1 VLTFLK
7 NIFFKRS
14 DSDFIKNY
22 IQNYKSDKRISG
34 GKNGIC
40 ILCDT
45 NALLRLSHIV
55 PKWAYHWCKEEGAI
69 VGDYG
74 SLNVRT
80 KEQDG
85 NKHYLLC
92 DKCEQ
97 HLGTTERYIKILM
110 HGTESERK
118 SLGIKR
124 NGADYT
130 GLNFGTIKRFI
141 CGLVLKS
148 HFATSAPFHR
158 IQLTA
163 MDIALLKGEIAAP
176 SPDDLSLMTV
186 AMQFYSDDP
195 EVDPKAIM
203 IPHQIDAK
211 KGKYVSFIIAGWEWI
226 LFFNTRRNA
235 IHKNFTYMRLL
246 QNGEMR
252 IPSGNI
258 LEQRHIMNRLR
269 IKPKN

>member
-1 VLTFLK
+1 MLAFLK
-7 NIFFKRS
+7 NILFRRNRS
-14 DSDFIKNY
+14 DIIKNFT
-22 IQNYKSDKRISG
+22 QNYKSDKRISG
-34 GKNGIC
+34 GKNGRC
-40 ILCDT
+40 ILCDANT
-45 NALLRLSHIV
+45 LLRLSHIV
-55 PKWAYHWCKEEGAI
+55 PKWAYHWCKEEGGI
-69 VGDYG
+69 VGDYR

-97 HLGTTERYIKILM
+97 DLGTTERYIKILM

-118 SLGIKR
+118 NLGIKR
-124 NGADYT
+124 NDADYT
-130 GLNFGTIKRFI
+130 GLNFETIKRFI

-148 HFATSAPFHR
+148 HYATSAPFHK

-163 MDIALLKGEIAAP
+163 TDIALLKSEIIKP
-176 SPDDLSLMTV
+176 SRDDLSLMTV
-186 AMQFYSDDP
+186 AMQFYSGDP
-195 EVDPKAIM
+195 EVNPRAIM
-203 IPHQIDAK
+203 IPRQIDTK
-211 KGKYVSFIIAGWEWI
+211 KGKYVSFMIAGWEWI
-226 LFFNTRRNA
+226 LFFNTKRIA
-235 IHKNFTYMRLL
+235 LHENFAYMRLL